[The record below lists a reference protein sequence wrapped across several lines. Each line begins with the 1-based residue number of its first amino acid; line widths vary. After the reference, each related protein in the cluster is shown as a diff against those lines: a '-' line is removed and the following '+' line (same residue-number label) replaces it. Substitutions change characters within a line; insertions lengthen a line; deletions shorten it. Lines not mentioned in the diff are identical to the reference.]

1 MQPENQQATTS
12 QPQMPPQAAP
22 IQQVQQQPQAMPS
35 ATPQPTVQQQAG
47 IAPPQ
52 MAQQPQQP
60 LPQQIPPAQTQVAP
74 QAAVDS
80 GGQTI
85 KEQPSKVK
93 NPNSTQNTLQISA
106 IRDGIVIMND
116 GSFRAVVLAKSINF
130 DLMSVQ
136 EQEAVEYAYQGFL
149 NSLYYDIQILIRSRK
164 IDMRPYLEKLG
175 KVRTE
180 MNNMLLGMLMEDYI
194 YFIDDLVQQTN
205 IMSKDFYI
213 VVPFFQQVNAGKAL
227 EASKG
232 LFSGL
237 LGGNKT
243 AATITINEADL
254 EKAKTE
260 LTNRVQNVV
269 SGLIQMGVQAIPLDT
284 QELIELYYNTY
295 NPDTATRQ
303 TLKDTSNLVVP
314 VVTKGPGVAP
324 KPDMSGVQ

>member
-1 MQPENQQATTS
+1 MQPDNQIPQQPVQQAVDQTALSSPS
-12 QPQMPPQAAP
+12 QIAPTPQAQQSMQPVQAAP
-22 IQQVQQQPQAMPS
+22 VQMPTQQQPQPQKPVVAGGQP
-35 ATPQPTVQQQAG
+35 TKGPQPT
-47 IAPPQ
+47 
-52 MAQQPQQP
+52 
-60 LPQQIPPAQTQVAP
+60 
-74 QAAVDS
+74 
-80 GGQTI
+80 
-85 KEQPSKVK
+85 VK
-93 NPNSTQNTLQISA
+93 NPNSTQNTLMIAA
-106 IRDGIVIMND
+106 IRDGVVIMSD

-130 DLMSVQ
+130 DLMSTQ

-149 NSLYYDIQILIRSRK
+149 NSLYFDIQILIRSRK

-175 KVRTE
+175 KVRTD

-205 IMSKDFYI
+205 IMSKEFYI

-232 LFSGL
+232 LFSGIFGSSKS
-237 LGGNKT
+237 GGN
-243 AATITINEADL
+243 ITINEVDL

-269 SGLIQMGVQAIPLDT
+269 SGLMQMGVQAIPLDT